1 MKEAVIKE
9 LQAIE
14 SEANVRVLLA
24 VESGSRAWGFA
35 SPDSDYDVRFIYVH
49 EADWYSTIF
58 EDRDVIE
65 KMLPGDLDV
74 SGWEL
79 RKSLRLFSKCNLALN
94 EWIGSPVLYHDAHGF
109 RSALNTLIPAFFNP
123 MGAIHHYKS
132 MAKQSLS
139 SMTLDGRIS
148 IKKFLYA
155 TRALLACRWIERY
168 RSQPPTEFLA
178 MVSNLVPADDRSQI
192 EQLLLQKSQAA
203 EEAEIVVDGVQS
215 AAILSELDAFDRLEF
230 AFEKPTRATV
240 GKLDSILRHWA
251 GISSSS
257 TKLSIVSS

>member
-49 EADWYSTIF
+49 KPNWYSTIF
-58 EDRDVIE
+58 EERDVIE

-94 EWIGSPVLYHDAHGF
+94 EWIGSPVLYQDVPGF
-109 RSALNTLIPAFFNP
+109 RLELGMLIPAFFNP
-123 MGAIHHYKS
+123 LGATHHYKS
-132 MAKQSLS
+132 MAKQALS
-139 SMTLDGRIS
+139 SMTPDGRIS

-155 TRALLACRWIERY
+155 TRALMACRWVKRY
-168 RSQPPTEFLA
+168 QSQPPTEFLE
-178 MVSNLVPADDRSQI
+178 MVRNLVAADERSQI
-192 EQLLLQKSQAA
+192 EQLVLQKSLAV
-203 EEAEIVVDGVQS
+203 EKAEIVIDGFRS
-215 AAILSELDAFDRLEF
+215 AEIQSELDAFDRADF
-230 AFEKPTRATV
+230 AFEKPTRSTV
-240 GKLDSILRHWA
+240 EMLDTILRYWA
-251 GISSSS
+251 GIGNSP
-257 TKLSIVSS
+257 TRLPTVSS